1 MTARTQD
8 DLRWHRQFS
17 PEARADSAV
26 LLAGVLSKVQSV
38 QAPPGLPPCSA
49 PRRAARQPPRKKG
62 KRDTIACSASSSA
75 SCPGTS
81 PTRRSGCTAASAASG
96 ASSTRQWST
105 LAGLPESRSQALRN
119 GKKRHGCKCQQRL
132 GCPESSRTVYVED
145 PPRLF
150 LWERARQEWATR
162 IRSCKETTSPRG
174 GVQREV
180 YCPGPAHMTR
190 LREFPDRSADRWP
203 PSSAEVDALS
213 WRGSLHQPRRGQP
226 KGNQLT

>member
-1 MTARTQD
+1 MTCVGIDSFHRRLALTPRSSWPGSFLKSSLSRHLRACPLALRRAGLPASRRGRREKEIQSLAARPLPLLAQVPRPHGDRGVPRLLLQAVLRVPGSGRRSRGFRKADRRPCATAR
-8 DLRWHRQFS
+8 R
-17 PEARADSAV
+17 
-26 LLAGVLSKVQSV
+26 G
-38 QAPPGLPPCSA
+38 
-49 PRRAARQPPRKKG
+49 
-62 KRDTIACSASSSA
+62 
-75 SCPGTS
+75 
-81 PTRRSGCTAASAASG
+81 TAASASSAWAARRAAAQSTWTAPVPLG
-96 ASSTRQWST
+96 A
-105 LAGLPESRSQALRN
+105 
-119 GKKRHGCKCQQRL
+119 
-132 GCPESSRTVYVED
+132 
-145 PPRLF
+145 
-150 LWERARQEWATR
+150 RAREEWATR